1 MSFMY
6 SHIRFVFVS
15 VLSLL
20 SFFSI
25 AQPGT
30 TTKVKIDIKRQLFH
44 DYVDREQKNA
54 LKADGKADNLFK
66 ATDDEEINFLITQ
79 GLTKRVDDLQL
90 EIESNTQVDHTQKVN
105 YLRGMENMLK
115 NFSLRVKSSRFSASN
130 WPQIIEVYS
139 QAIDRDIKKQSIEP
153 LISANTWE
161 IGNTVLLSKAFDKNS
176 GRPAAKNIL
185 LLKYANLYPSQVFSM
200 LTDNYN
206 VPFRDSLII
215 VAGHKYPKLLY
226 DFASANNQLGN
237 AIRRINDT
245 LVRTIS
251 RMATSG
257 GNGQVYFPF
266 LDNILKGKL
275 TFQDIEAVKNDDAK
289 YFKLLVQTRIDYV
302 GRAIQKDSIFG
313 MEELYDRLKKKAKDV
328 FIRTIN
334 GLHEEPDAVRYR
346 ILQQLNAQEL
356 YYLAVAGE
364 DEIYTSSFVKGVYPL
379 AMSKIGNRGDSL
391 LMSVNFDRF
400 KKFIRISAGYNTLS
414 NFLASF
420 PDSKQARTL
429 MTVFVSNLEKSEGLE
444 DGVDVADSYASVV
457 ETIKPVAEEM
467 LHNIKLNYQKN
478 VASGNRRGMVIYNIL
493 SRLCQSATDTSI
505 NLSKDLGIPP
515 VYNVN
520 YESLVDA
527 NAKKVVMQVFFYGD
541 ADGKMNYNGFIPQFA
556 NANWK
561 QTENTK
567 YWVAY
572 SSTTGK
578 PTVIYANKWFDDER
592 TPGEIE
598 KAQSALSSQLEEKG
612 IEPTIVVHRGHSYWV
627 NSTIDQIKPAA
638 KIVLLG
644 SCGGY
649 NVIHDVLEHS
659 PDAHIVASKQ
669 TGKLYINQPFMNILN
684 EKIRNG
690 NNIDWIPFWS
700 EFKSKAGNVEGFDDY
715 IPPYKNLGAIFI
727 KAYNSQMGE
736 AGGISLR
743 TFNAP

>member
-1 MSFMY
+1 MRFMLL
-6 SHIRFVFVS
+6 HIRIVFVS
-15 VLSLL
+15 FLLL
-20 SFFSI
+20 SFSVSI

-30 TTKVKIDIKRQLFH
+30 SAKIDIRRQLFH
-44 DYVDREQKNA
+44 DYVDREQKNT
-54 LKADGKADNLFK
+54 LRADGKADNFLK
-66 ATDDEEINFLITQ
+66 ASEDEEINFLITQ
-79 GLTKRVDDLQL
+79 ALTK
-90 EIESNTQVDHTQKVN
+90 QVDALQMKIEKDSLLTHNLKLI
-105 YLRGMENMLK
+105 YLKGIEAMLK
-115 NFSLRVKSSRFSASN
+115 NYSSRVVKNRRFASN

-139 QAIDRDIKKQSIEP
+139 EAVEKDSKKQSIEP
-153 LISANTWE
+153 LIAANSFD
-161 IGNTVLLSKAFDKNS
+161 IGNIVLLSKAFDSNA
-176 GRPAAKNIL
+176 GRSAAKNL
-185 LLKYANLYPSQVFSM
+185 VLLKYANLYPSQVFSM
-200 LTDNYN
+200 LADNYN

-215 VAGHKYPKLLY
+215 VAGHKHPKLLY

-257 GNGQVYFPF
+257 GNGQIYFPF
-266 LDNILKGKL
+266 LDNILKGRL
-275 TFQDIEAVKNDDAK
+275 TLQEIEAVRDDEAK
-289 YFKLLVQTRIDYV
+289 YYKLLVKTRIDYV
-302 GRAIQKDSIFG
+302 GRAIKKDSIFG
-313 MEELYDRLKKKAKDV
+313 MKELYDRLERKAKDV

-364 DEIYTSSFVKGVYPL
+364 EDIYTSSFVKGVYPL

-400 KKFIRISAGYNTLS
+400 KKFIRIAAGYNTLS
-414 NFLASF
+414 NFLGSF
-420 PDSKQARTL
+420 PDNKQAKTL

-457 ETIKPVAEEM
+457 ETIKPVADEM
-467 LHNIKLNYQKN
+467 LNNIKLNYEKN
-478 VASGNRRGMVIYNIL
+478 VAAGNRRGMVIYNIL
-493 SRLCQSATDTSI
+493 SRLCQSATDASI
-505 NLSKDLGIPP
+505 NLSQELGIPP

-527 NAKKVVMQVFFYGD
+527 TAKKVVMQVFFYGD
-541 ADGKMNYNGFIPQFA
+541 ADGRMNYSGFTPQFS
-556 NANWK
+556 NGNWK

-578 PTVIYANKWFDDER
+578 PTVVYANKWFDDDKV
-592 TPGEIE
+592 PGEID
-598 KAQSALSSQLEEKG
+598 KAQESLTSYLEDKG
-612 IEPTIVVHRGHSYWV
+612 IQPTIVVHRGHSYWV
-627 NSTIDQIKPAA
+627 ESTIKQIKPAS

-649 NVIHDVLEHS
+649 NVIHKVLEQS
-659 PDAHIVASKQ
+659 PDAHIIASKQ
-669 TGKLYINQPFMNILN
+669 TGKMFINQPFLNILN

-690 NNIDWIPFWS
+690 NNIDWIPFWA
-700 EFKSKAGNVEGFDDY
+700 EFKSKAGNIEGFEDY

-736 AGGISLR
+736 GDGISLR
-743 TFNAP
+743 NFEAP